1 MKEKSVERNAVLN
14 SAKTILKLIL
24 PLITFPYISRIL
36 QVENLGK
43 INYVK
48 SIVDYF
54 VLFATLGVQTYG
66 IREGASVRNDKI
78 RFQELYSQL
87 FTSTLITTFLSLVGL
102 FFVVQYFEEL
112 RQYAIL
118 FLIFSIIIIL
128 SCIGN
133 EWVCSA
139 YEDYTYITVRT
150 IAVQLLSFVL
160 IFVLIHKKED
170 YYRYAIILTFSSAG
184 SNIFNFIYNKKYVKH
199 KLTKSI
205 ELKKHLQPLLV
216 LFASSLAI
224 TIYISSDTII
234 LGLLAGDYY
243 TGIYAVVSK
252 IYVILK
258 NIISSIVVVFVPRL
272 SYYYKNNLY
281 SEYCGLLSRLLK
293 IIIIII
299 LPMSMGIIMLSKE
312 IILLISGVSYIEAAL
327 SLKVLAISLIFIAV
341 SWIFSQC
348 ILIPIGLEKNV
359 LYTTVG
365 TAALNVILNCL
376 WIGRWKQDAAACT
389 TLISEAVVT
398 LSYFIMVKNKLSS
411 ISLIKTIKH
420 AICACMVIVILI
432 SGLRLIINNSII
444 LLLVS
449 VVSSII
455 AYFISLLMMKEEII
469 NIYMKNEND
478 IGKR

>member
-14 SAKTILKLIL
+14 SVKTILILIF

-36 QVENLGK
+36 QVENLGR

-54 VLFATLGVQTYG
+54 VLFATLGIQTYG
-66 IREGASVRNDKI
+66 IREGASVRNDKV
-78 RFQELYSQL
+78 RFQKLYSQL
-87 FTSTLITTFLSLVGL
+87 FTFILITTFLSLVGL
-102 FFVVQYFEEL
+102 FFVVRYFERL
-112 RQYAIL
+112 RPYAIL
-118 FLIFSIIIIL
+118 FLIFSITIIL

-150 IAVQLLSFVL
+150 IAVQLISFAL
-160 IFVLIHKKED
+160 IFILIHKKED
-170 YYRYAIILTFSSAG
+170 YYRYAVILTFSSAG

-205 ELKKHLQPLLV
+205 ELKKHLKPLLV

-252 IYVILK
+252 IYVVLK

-281 SEYCGLLSRLLK
+281 SEYRGLLSRLLK

-299 LPMSMGIIMLSKE
+299 LPMSTGIIMLSKE

-327 SLKVLAISLIFIAV
+327 SLKILAISLIFIAA
-341 SWIFSQC
+341 SWILSQC

-365 TAALNVILNCL
+365 TAVLNVILNCL
-376 WIGRWKQDAAACT
+376 WIGRWKQNAAAST
-389 TLISEAVVT
+389 TLISEAIVT
-398 LSYFIMVKNKLSS
+398 LSYFIMVKNKLSL
-411 ISLIKTIKH
+411 ISLVKTIKH
-420 AICACMVIVILI
+420 TICACMVIIILV
-432 SGLRLIINNSII
+432 SGLKLIINNSII

-469 NIYMKNEND
+469 IFYMKNENYF
-478 IGKR
+478 GRR